1 MNQNKN
7 AFVTDYEQAVEEYSN
22 AKDDTFVSE
31 AGDIEN
37 WSTAK
42 VNPEVIKALKANI
55 KQLKET
61 EI

>member
-7 AFVTDYEQAVEEYSN
+7 AFVTDYEQVVEEYVN
-22 AKDDTFVSE
+22 GKDDTFVSE